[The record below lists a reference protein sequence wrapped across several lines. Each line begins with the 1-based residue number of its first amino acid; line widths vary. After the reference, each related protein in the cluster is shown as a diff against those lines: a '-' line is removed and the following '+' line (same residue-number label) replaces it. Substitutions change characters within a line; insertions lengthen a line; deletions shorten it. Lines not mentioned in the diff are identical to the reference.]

1 MSRIIGERH
10 AGCSKRPFSKAAAS
24 EDPETYPLGY
34 VEDLNDARTT
44 LADFFSILLV
54 RLLGAVKADTK
65 LDRTMVGF
73 TVGAGAGDVG
83 FPICGL
89 FVESAERISALGDRR
104 PGFVS
109 SRDMGYEAACGER
122 DVTTLR
128 RVSLRHAK
136 TTRLFCRGV

>member
-1 MSRIIGERH
+1 M
-10 AGCSKRPFSKAAAS
+10 
-24 EDPETYPLGY
+24 
-34 VEDLNDARTT
+34 

-54 RLLGAVKADTK
+54 SLLGTVKADNK
-65 LDRTMVGF
+65 LDRAMVGF

-122 DVTTLR
+122 DMTTLR

>member
-1 MSRIIGERH
+1 MGYSP
-10 AGCSKRPFSKAAAS
+10 GCSKRPFSKAAGES
-24 EDPETYPLGY
+24 KPEAYPLGY
-34 VEDLNDARTT
+34 VEDFDEPRTM

-54 RLLGAVKADTK
+54 SLLGAIKTDNK

-89 FVESAERISALGDRR
+89 LVESAERISALGDRR

-109 SRDMGYEAACGER
+109 SRNMGHETACGER
-122 DVTTLR
+122 DVTALR
-128 RVSLRHAK
+128 SFSLRHAK

>member
-10 AGCSKRPFSKAAAS
+10 AGCSKRPFSKAEAS

-122 DVTTLR
+122 DMSTLR